1 MTKFSEFGLDEKIV
15 KSVNRMGFEEATP
28 IQEKTIPLGLEGK
41 DLIGQ
46 AQTGT
51 GKTAAFGLPM
61 IHKIDQK
68 SNNVQALI
76 IAPTRELAIQVSEEL
91 YKLSYDKHVRV
102 LAVYGGSYI
111 SRQIR
116 SLKKNPQ
123 IVVGTPGR
131 ILDHINRRTLKL
143 DHVETLVLDEA
154 DEMLNMGF
162 IDDIETILKEV
173 PAERQTLLFSATMP
187 DPIRR
192 IGERFMHSPELI
204 RIKAKEMTALLIE
217 QFFVKVHEKEKFDVL
232 SRLLDVQ
239 APELAIVF
247 GRTKRRV
254 DELSRALDMRGYVA
268 EGIHGD
274 LTQAKRMSVLRKF
287 KEGKID
293 VLVATDVAARGLD
306 ISGVTHVYNYDIP
319 QDPESYVHRIGR
331 TGRAGKEGMAIT
343 FVQPREMGYLR
354 IVEETTKK
362 RMQPLQ
368 APTWDEAFAGQL
380 RVATEK
386 IQEAITEENL
396 ADYKTFANELLEKY
410 DATDIAAAMLK
421 MLAKEPDKTPVHI
434 TEERPLPSRG
444 GGGYKGKNGKGG
456 KGGGYRGG
464 SGKGGSYRDRNN
476 SGKGRRSGG
485 GSGGGSGSGGGGNR
499 DRRGGGEQRSGGNK
513 GNYSQKSK

>member
-1 MTKFSEFGLDEKIV
+1 MTLTKFSEFGLDPQIV

-28 IQEKTIPLGLEGK
+28 IQEKTIPLGLAGK
-41 DLIGQ
+41 DIIGQ

-51 GKTAAFGLPM
+51 GKTAAFGLPL
-61 IHKIDQK
+61 INKIDSK
-68 SNNVQALI
+68 KNGVQSLI

-91 YKLSYDKHVRV
+91 YKLAYDKRLHV
-102 LAVYGGSYI
+102 LAVYGGSDI

-131 ILDHINRRTLKL
+131 ILDHINRKTLRL
-143 DHVETLVLDEA
+143 ENVETLVLDEA

-162 IDDIETILKEV
+162 IDDIESILKTV
-173 PAERQTLLFSATMP
+173 PDERQTLLFSATMP
-187 DPIRR
+187 KPIQR
-192 IGERFMHSPELI
+192 IAERFMKDPELV
-204 RIKAKEMTALLIE
+204 RVKTKEMTALLIE
-217 QFFVKVHEKEKFDVL
+217 QFFVKVNEREKFDVL

-239 APELAIVF
+239 SPELAIVF

-254 DELSRALDMRGYVA
+254 DEVSRALDMRGYVA

-306 ISGVTHVYNYDIP
+306 ISGVTHVYNFDIP

-331 TGRAGKEGMAIT
+331 TGRAGKEGMAVT
-343 FVQPREMGYLR
+343 FVSPREMGYLK
-354 IVEETTKK
+354 IVEDTTKK
-362 RMQPLQ
+362 RMTPLQ
-368 APTWDEAFAGQL
+368 PPTWDEAFEGQL

-386 IQEAITEENL
+386 IAEIVREGSL
-396 ADYKTFANELLEKY
+396 ADYKVVATKLLEEY
-410 DATDIAAAMLK
+410 DPTDIAAAMLK
-421 MLAKEPDKTPVHI
+421 MLSKEPDQTPVHI
-434 TEERPLPSRG
+434 TEERPLPHRGGKG
-444 GGGYKGKNGKGG
+444 GGGKG

-464 SGKGGSYRDRNN
+464 NKGGYRGGDRKGFGGGGYRGG
-476 SGKGRRSGG
+476 GKG
-485 GSGGGSGSGGGGNR
+485 GSGGGGRRYSNERKGSGGGGAN
-499 DRRGGGEQRSGGNK
+499 RGGTK
-513 GNYSQKSK
+513 